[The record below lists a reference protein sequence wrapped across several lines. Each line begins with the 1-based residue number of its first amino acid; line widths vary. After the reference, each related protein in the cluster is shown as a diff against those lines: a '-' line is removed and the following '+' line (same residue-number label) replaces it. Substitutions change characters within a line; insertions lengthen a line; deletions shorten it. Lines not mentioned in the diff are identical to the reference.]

1 MIKKQNRKEFF
12 MSIKN
17 HKYYW
22 LGIFFIFLSCLSPLG
37 AKCEDNSS
45 IKDIDNVDSHI
56 VDSDIAKLVAS
67 DYLPRYYP
75 AERESFKHY
84 VCYDIDGIPA
94 AYVFVFRTP
103 QSDIV
108 SYEELDTKI
117 ENIRVKKDQI
127 QKQIQDTKGSSV
139 LSKEKKDNEL
149 KKLTYIKNNYIRELY
164 QSKVFATVITG
175 ATETSPLIIRCFEGL
190 PDFIV
195 QKRDIEAALESNF
208 PDKNLTL
215 RRLLYFSPFDIRYEA
230 ITDTAPPQEIS
241 IKTAETKIQRQKI
254 SDSAFSVSFKKNK
267 TELIAIA
274 SEREKEQKRLQ
285 EEEQKR
291 LKSSDEKR
299 KLFEESDKKRKEHYK
314 SRWDKYKSSQN

>member
-1 MIKKQNRKEFF
+1 

-45 IKDIDNVDSHI
+45 IKDIDNVNSHI
-56 VDSDIAKLVAS
+56 VDSDIAKRVAA

-94 AYVFVFRTP
+94 AYVFVFRIP
-103 QSDIV
+103 QSDIITD
-108 SYEELDTKI
+108 EDLDARI
-117 ENIRVKKDQI
+117 ANIRVKKNQI
-127 QKQIQDTKGSSV
+127 QKQIIEIKESIE

-149 KKLTYIKNNYIRELY
+149 KKLSYMKNNYIRESY
-164 QSKVFATVITG
+164 QSKIFATVVTG
-175 ATETSPLIIRCFEGL
+175 TTVTSPLIIRCFEGL

-195 QKRDIEAALESNF
+195 QKRDIEAALGSNF

-215 RRLLYFSPFDIRYEA
+215 RRLLYFSPFDIRYEV
-230 ITDTAPPQEIS
+230 ITETAAPQDMS
-241 IKTAETKIQRQKI
+241 IKSVETKIQRQKM
-254 SDSAFSVSFKKNK
+254 SDSAYTVSFKKNK
-267 TELIAIA
+267 TELITIG
-274 SEREKEQKRLQ
+274 SEREKKQKRLQ
-285 EEEQKR
+285 KLEQKR
-291 LKSSDEKR
+291 LKLSDEKR
-299 KLFEESDKKRKEHYK
+299 KLFEKSDKKRKEHYK